1 MSGESF
7 RFIHAGDFHLDRPLG
22 DFDDYP
28 ATIAEALAIAPRNA
42 AAAVFEAAAAENID
56 FLILTGDLLS
66 PAEAGPHGMSLLIDG
81 FERLAAANTS
91 VFWAA
96 GVTDDPAHWPQ
107 SIPLPNN
114 VHLFDKQSVQNIP
127 VQRAGRTIC
136 RVVGRSTD
144 RRTALSIAGYAD
156 HAGADEYTIGVG
168 YGTATESL
176 LREAEMDYWSLG
188 GKTQRHRFEELGR
201 ASGGYCGTP
210 QSRGFDQSGPHG
222 FTVVDVD
229 ADQTCRVHTIDCDAV
244 RYRTVDIDA
253 ADIASVGNLKNLL
266 GSELARVAAD
276 GGGRHQMVRFELR
289 CEDGASLTSIG
300 DLETL
305 LGSLRRDHGGGNPA
319 TWVAGIR
326 MTGPADYP
334 TSWRD
339 EDTILGDFLRE
350 AKDTKADPSRFPTLA
365 AFTEEQS
372 LPTSVAN
379 QLAEV
384 SSSRQ
389 NEILD
394 QATMLGVHLLR
405 GGPLPTV

>member
-28 ATIAEALAIAPRNA
+28 ATIAESLAMAPRNA
-42 AAAVFEAAAAENID
+42 AAAVFDAAAAENID
-56 FLILTGDLLS
+56 FLVLTGDLLS

-81 FERLAAANTS
+81 FEKLAAANTA
-91 VFWAA
+91 VFWVA

-107 SIPLPNN
+107 SIPLPGN

-136 RVVGRSTD
+136 RLVGRSTD
-144 RRTALSIAGYAD
+144 RRTALSIAGYGD

-176 LREAEMDYWSLG
+176 LREADLDYWSLG

-201 ASGGYCGTP
+201 GNGGYCGTP

-222 FTVVDVD
+222 YTVVDVD
-229 ADQTCRVHTIDCDAV
+229 ADQTCRVHTVDCDAV
-244 RYRTVDIDA
+244 RYRTVDINA
-253 ADIASVGNLKNLL
+253 GDIASVGNLKNLL

-289 CEDGASLTSIG
+289 CDDGASLTSIG

-305 LGSLRRDHGGGNPA
+305 LASLRRDHGGGNPA
-319 TWVAGIR
+319 TWVADIR

-350 AKDTKADPSRFPTLA
+350 AKETKADPSRFPVLA

-384 SSSRQ
+384 PSSRQ

-405 GGPLPTV
+405 GGPLPTS